1 MKMIEAE
8 QEALRLCPD
17 TTVMLSYR
25 REHVHY
31 DHLNPPERGL
41 HIVCS
46 IWVSALRD
54 HFQGPNWKTAV
65 NNLRNRL
72 HLNQPQ
78 PCPDQEIQ
86 ALPAA

>member
-1 MKMIEAE
+1 MKMLEAE
-8 QEALRLCPD
+8 QEALRLCPG

-31 DHLNPPERGL
+31 DHLKPPERGM
-41 HIVCS
+41 HINCS
-46 IWVSALRD
+46 IWVSSLYS
-54 HFQGPNWKTAV
+54 HFQGPNWETAI
-65 NNLRNRL
+65 NNLRDRL
-72 HLNQPQ
+72 HLNPPQ